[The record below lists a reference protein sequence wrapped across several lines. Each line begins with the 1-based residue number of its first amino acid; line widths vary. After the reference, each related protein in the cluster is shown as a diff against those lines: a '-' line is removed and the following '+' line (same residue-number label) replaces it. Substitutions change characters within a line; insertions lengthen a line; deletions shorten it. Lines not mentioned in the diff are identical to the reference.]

1 VEASQKSFEC
11 KFAEFMKPAGT
22 EAEVAGN
29 GEGIT
34 CFANTPVAATARANG
49 PISYFFQTTTTTT
62 TEKKQFLPTRMN
74 RFASPLDLPTSDG
87 TNSYGLKNL
96 GANLI
101 TSLFNSPRTKPSEAS
116 SSGSPK
122 NLLTPKTHAQQ
133 QELASKRCILSK
145 TTL

>member
-11 KFAEFMKPAGT
+11 KFAEFIKPAGT

-62 TEKKQFLPTRMN
+62 TTKKSNFY
-74 RFASPLDLPTSDG
+74 PL
-87 TNSYGLKNL
+87 
-96 GANLI
+96 A
-101 TSLFNSPRTKPSEAS
+101 
-116 SSGSPK
+116 
-122 NLLTPKTHAQQ
+122 
-133 QELASKRCILSK
+133 
-145 TTL
+145 